1 MIRAEGLGKR
11 IGDRQILSGISL
23 DLPTGE
29 FLTIF
34 GPNGAGKTT
43 LLRILCL
50 LTKASEGRLWIDGVT
65 VDDDSAQAL
74 RRSIG
79 VLSHHTYLYDD
90 LTAAENLRFYGRM
103 YGVADVDRRIP
114 EALEEVGLALYFHDP
129 VRHFSRG
136 MQQRLAIA
144 RAILHQPSLL
154 FLDEPYT
161 GLDPQGSAVLSRIL
175 ARLKTDRRTVVM
187 ITHNFEEG
195 LSLAD
200 QVMILSRGK
209 VVYQAPRGEVDRAAF
224 PAEYLARVGGV
235 AGCPS

>member
-1 MIRAEGLGKR
+1 MGKR
-11 IGDRQILSGISL
+11 IGDRQILSGVSL
-23 DLPTGE
+23 DLPTGQ

-43 LLRILCL
+43 LLRILSL
-50 LTKASEGRLWIDGVT
+50 LIRASEGRLTIDGVA

-103 YGVADVDRRIP
+103 YGVEGLDQRIP
-114 EALEEVGLALYFHDP
+114 EALEEVGLSLYFHDP

-136 MQQRLAIA
+136 MQQRLGIA

-161 GLDPQGSAVLSRIL
+161 GLDPQGSAVLTRIL
-175 ARLKTDRRTVVM
+175 GQLKSDRRTVVM

-195 LSLAD
+195 LALAD
-200 QVMILSRGK
+200 QVMILSRGR
-209 VVYQAPRGEVDRAAF
+209 VVYQAPRAEVDRANFAG
-224 PAEYLARVGGV
+224 EYLGRVGGV
-235 AGCPS
+235 ALCPS